1 MYPPQVPYCMI
12 RCTLYPIDLCQSVYY
27 WHLLRNSDL
36 FILCEYL
43 QIFTFVKN
51 VSFFKVIYPSILQKK
66 ISRRNW
72 ENYNIEQRGNV
83 KLLSQE
89 NCCVFFMKPILYAIE
104 NMMLRESI
112 KKQNHIEIGKLKLV
126 IGF

>member
-1 MYPPQVPYCMI
+1 MC
-12 RCTLYPIDLCQSVYY
+12 L
-27 WHLLRNSDL
+27 
-36 FILCEYL
+36 
-43 QIFTFVKN
+43 
-51 VSFFKVIYPSILQKK
+51 FFKVIYPSILQKK